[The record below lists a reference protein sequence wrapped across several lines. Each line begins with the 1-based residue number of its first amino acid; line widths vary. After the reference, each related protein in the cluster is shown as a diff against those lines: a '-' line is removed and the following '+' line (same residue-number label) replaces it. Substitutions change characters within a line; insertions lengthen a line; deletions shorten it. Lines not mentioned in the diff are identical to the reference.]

1 MVNRSAGKHR
11 QRLIDSGDLVLDNGT
26 YRLGRDVLFRSPSG
40 ASDVVLG
47 RSSNGWIEW
56 RDSAGRTLDELKRQK
71 VVEATGKL

>member
-1 MVNRSAGKHR
+1 
-11 QRLIDSGDLVLDNGT
+11 
-26 YRLGRDVLFRSPSG
+26 VLFRSPSG